1 MSDAAACYGCG
12 ARLPRALLETV
23 GDTVFCR
30 ECLTQMLRRGDER
43 RARAGAVP
51 GGNQVR
57 GSTGAHQDVGAAD
70 PGPMKAA
77 AADAPCF
84 VCGGAL
90 DGPTLFELR
99 GFAICG
105 GCARGLIG
113 EGAAP
118 DDAPAL
124 ERARAAV
131 TGDVEETLDVE
142 IEGAIE
148 SAIDD
153 ATDGA
158 AHAAHAAPRSVLPE
172 GSSRVVVTPGS
183 GTEWCSRCG
192 RAMPGP
198 GSYQLVEGR
207 PTCPA
212 CVAAHAQRTARAASF
227 ASAASPE
234 ADDACDCDAR
244 GVCEA
249 CSRPIDPAVRETQG
263 FRLCAACLHSDP
275 ELALAIARSRHQ
287 LRLARAGR
295 RLLEGEDD

>member
-1 MSDAAACYGCG
+1 MSDAAACFGCG
-12 ARLPRALLETV
+12 ARLPRALLEDV

-30 ECLTQMLRRGDER
+30 DCLAQMLRRSEER
-43 RARAGAVP
+43 RARAGAAVP
-51 GGNQVR
+51 GGSPLR
-57 GSTGAHQDVGAAD
+57 GSTGLHPEVGAGD
-70 PGPMKAA
+70 RGPVKAA

-99 GFAICG
+99 GFVICD

-113 EGAAP
+113 DRTPTEE
-118 DDAPAL
+118 APAL
-124 ERARAAV
+124 ERALAAV
-131 TGDVEETLDVE
+131 TGDIEETLDGQ
-142 IEGAIE
+142 IDDAIE
-148 SAIDD
+148 SATDD
-153 ATDGA
+153 AL
-158 AHAAHAAPRSVLPE
+158 AAHAAPRSVLPE
-172 GSSRVVVTPGS
+172 GSGRVVATPGS

-212 CVAAHAQRTARAASF
+212 CVVAHAQRTARTASGAAP
-227 ASAASPE
+227 SPE
-234 ADDACDCDAR
+234 AGDACDCDAR
-244 GVCEA
+244 GVCDA

-287 LRLARAGR
+287 RRLARAGR